1 MSGMPVVAPSTQEQI
16 VRAAE
21 RLFARHGIEGVSL
34 RQIGAAA
41 GNGNN
46 SAVQYHFG
54 SKDQLIQAIFED
66 RLPRLHERRKLLIA
80 ERRPND
86 LRSWVECQLRAVM
99 EQSEQPGSH
108 YVSFVAMLRQCGR
121 YDVFERLPAEIRDST
136 RAFHERLSTL
146 LPHIAKPLRTHRITR
161 AMAFIVDAAADRERA
176 RASGQHV
183 LPFAVDV
190 ADLLDG
196 MVGFLEAPVS
206 ASARAA
212 LDDTDAASLTWPM
225 FP

>member
-16 VRAAE
+16 VLAAE

-54 SKDQLIQAIFED
+54 SKDQLIQAIFAA

-121 YDVFERLPAEIRDST
+121 
-136 RAFHERLSTL
+136 
-146 LPHIAKPLRTHRITR
+146 
-161 AMAFIVDAAADRERA
+161 
-176 RASGQHV
+176 
-183 LPFAVDV
+183 
-190 ADLLDG
+190 
-196 MVGFLEAPVS
+196 
-206 ASARAA
+206 
-212 LDDTDAASLTWPM
+212 
-225 FP
+225 